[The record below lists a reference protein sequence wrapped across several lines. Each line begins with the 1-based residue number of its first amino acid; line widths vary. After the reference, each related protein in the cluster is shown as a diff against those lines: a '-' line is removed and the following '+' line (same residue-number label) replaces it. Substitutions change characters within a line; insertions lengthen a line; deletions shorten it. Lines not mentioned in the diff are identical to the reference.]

1 MPQPPGV
8 LLVPSKRPA
17 VGWRE
22 WVALPDLGIP
32 AIKAK
37 LDTGARSSALHAFDI
52 RERVEGDQ
60 VWVEFKVHPLQ
71 RNARVTVQARARL
84 LGERWIRSSSGK
96 ETLRVVI
103 ETRMVLGDRWWPIE
117 LTLVRRD
124 LMGFRM
130 LLGRH
135 ALRRRLV
142 VSPSRSYVAGAPAWR
157 EPWALPEAAAWPL
170 RKRRRR
176 RAAADARRGTVS
188 AAAGAA
194 SADARVLLPGEELP

>member
-1 MPQPPGV
+1 MPQPSGV

-32 AIKAK
+32 AVKAK
-37 LDTGARSSALHAFDI
+37 VDTGARSSALHAFDI

-60 VWVEFKVHPLQ
+60 VWVEFQVHPLQ
-71 RNARVTVQARARL
+71 RNARVTVRARARL

-96 ETLRVVI
+96 ETLRAVI

-130 LLGRH
+130 LLGRQ

-142 VSPSRSYVAGAPAWR
+142 VSPSRSFVAGAPAWR

-170 RKRRRR
+170 RARRRGR
-176 RAAADARRGTVS
+176 GSGMARRGTVL
-188 AAAGAA
+188 AADGAA
-194 SADARVLLPGEELP
+194 PGDASVLFPGEELP